1 MLQLLALICT
11 YQGHRRTTRDNQRQP
26 MYAMHVHCIYI
37 SSDQISLKRFHQTIT
52 VTLNTF
58 MANWLLKPKKGKRH
72 HIVRSISLP
81 MLSSGSIMCSCVGM
95 IVAIVINIVIFV
107 IVIIIVASII
117 SSGSIMAGHGSGCQ
131 RGKFIWWPMVYLDG
145 SFHYPLFFFYPFSPH
160 SYFPSKEGL
169 HTRGEVFKSWSCC
182 LQIWP
187 RFWSLW
193 LS

>member
-1 MLQLLALICT
+1 M
-11 YQGHRRTTRDNQRQP
+11 D
-26 MYAMHVHCIYI
+26 
-37 SSDQISLKRFHQTIT
+37 
-52 VTLNTF
+52 
-58 MANWLLKPKKGKRH
+58 NWLLKPKKGKRH
-72 HIVRSISLP
+72 RIVRSISLP
-81 MLSSGSIMCSCVGM
+81 MLSSGSIMCSCMGM

-160 SYFPSKEGL
+160 SYFPLKEGL

-182 LQIWP
+182 FKFGLDFGLCGFHNLALEPSALCLIH
-187 RFWSLW
+187 FTCL
-193 LS
+193 LLLL